1 MNQPKYIA
9 GLSSLGTGAA
19 VPKTAATTMFS
30 VNDWTANI
38 NIVSDSPAGAIGF
51 KTQNTAL
58 EVINGSGDGG
68 AIGEVVIDIT
78 AVTP

>member
-19 VPKTAATTMFS
+19 VLKAAATTMFS

-51 KTQNTAL
+51 KTQNTAF
-58 EVINGSGDGG
+58 EVINEPVDGR
-68 AIGEVVIDIT
+68 AIGEVEIDIT
-78 AVTP
+78 AVRP